1 MSIAARL
8 LEAQKKITGIAK
20 TGTNAHFK
28 YSFFEEREVLKV
40 SREALNDAGLAFFY
54 SVESVSDRE
63 VETRSGNAELLTD
76 VFLLCSILDGDSG
89 ERLDGK
95 AIGRGQDGQD
105 KGINKAIVAGVKY
118 WLLKV
123 LMIPTDDDTEKDE
136 HTNKEG
142 NARTAPT
149 PQRTPSARD
158 GFSLD
163 EVAGSATSKAK
174 GRTYRELLQ
183 TDEGR
188 GFIKWQLDKVTT
200 LSPQKRTA
208 LTEALAPQKADAVH
222 AVLLQDAVNRAAS
235 AGAITDEQERR
246 VLDTIEKGDPDAMRI
261 ATDWLRTQ
269 MARLE
274 GEKAGV

>member
-76 VFLLCSILDGDSG
+76 VFLLCSILDGESG

-208 LTEALAPQKADAVH
+208 LTEALAPQKADATQSI
-222 AVLLQDAVNRAAS
+222 LLENELNVALNLDAVTPDQEKRVRD
-235 AGAITDEQERR
+235 AIEG
-246 VLDTIEKGDPDAMRI
+246 GDVDQVRI
-261 ATDWLRTQ
+261 ARDWV
-269 MARLE
+269 E
-274 GEKAGV
+274 GQIQKRKLGAGV